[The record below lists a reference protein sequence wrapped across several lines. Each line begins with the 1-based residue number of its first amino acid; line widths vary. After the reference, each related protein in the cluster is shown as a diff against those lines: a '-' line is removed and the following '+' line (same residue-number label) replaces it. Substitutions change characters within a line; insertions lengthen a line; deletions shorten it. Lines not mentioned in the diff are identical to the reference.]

1 MTDATHYATLG
12 GPVLTLPLVAGLLFV
27 PLVARARSAV
37 GAARL
42 AVGAAMAVLVW
53 ALALVVRFLVDG
65 DPRRVMDPWHLTGSP
80 LLGVDGMGAALV
92 LLTAVVALAWML
104 VRKRSSPLPRELAAL
119 LATEV
124 ALVGQFLSAHL
135 LVFGAFATWGALELW
150 EDRRAQVI
158 RGLRRRVLLPATLA
172 IIAAGL
178 LGLAADIPDP
188 LGFPRAGW
196 SVATGDFGTAMW
208 LLVTVA
214 ALVRLGVV
222 PLMPWVPTALA
233 HGRMELTGFVSF
245 IMPSGTLLYHVV
257 CPELP
262 AHPEVATGL
271 AWLGA
276 LAALHA
282 GLMAVS
288 QTDLRRF
295 VGVMS
300 VAQGG
305 LVLTGLTSRLAA
317 GHAGGLTLWLG
328 SALAL
333 SGLGIAVDAVRNR
346 FGSTRVGDLAGVG
359 HKRPLMSF
367 AVLVFGLMAT
377 GLPGTLD
384 YVGSELVFEGAL
396 HVGLGPLVACVLA
409 VGLIAIG
416 LFRVWTFAFVGA
428 AGPRAASVAPDLV
441 AGERGALSV
450 LGLLMVVLGVAPA
463 GVFLLEQGA
472 PGLEAEL
479 RQEHHPDHPGAA
491 GLPAGAPPPRG
502 LGPAV
507 H

>member
-1 MTDATHYATLG
+1 MTATDTLG
-12 GPVLTLPLVAGLLFV
+12 TFSAPVLTLPLLAGLCLV
-27 PLVARARSAV
+27 PLVARARTAASA
-37 GAARL
+37 GRL
-42 AVGAAMAVLVW
+42 AVGVSVGFLAWSA
-53 ALALVVRFLVDG
+53 ALVLHFLTAGDARRLVDPLHPA
-65 DPRRVMDPWHLTGSP
+65 DVP
-80 LLGVDGMGAALV
+80 LLGVDGMASALL
-92 LLTAVVALAWML
+92 LLTTVVALAWTL
-104 VRKRSSPLPRELAAL
+104 VRQRSSPLPRELAAL
-119 LATEV
+119 VATEV
-124 ALVGQFLSAHL
+124 ALIGQFLAAHL
-135 LVFGAFATWGALELW
+135 LVFGAFALWGALEVW
-150 EDRRAQVI
+150 EDRRAHVI
-158 RGLRRRVLLPATLA
+158 RGLRRRVLMPATLA
-172 IIAAGL
+172 ILAAGV
-178 LGLAADIPDP
+178 LGLVAGVPDP
-188 LGFPRAGW
+188 LGVPRAGW
-196 SVATGDFGTAMW
+196 SGASGEPGTVMW
-208 LLVTVA
+208 LLVTAA

-222 PLMPWVPTALA
+222 PLAPWVPTALA
-233 HGRMELTGFVSF
+233 HGRMELTGFASF
-245 IMPSGTLLYHVV
+245 IMPSGMLLYHVV

-271 AWLGA
+271 GWLGA

-282 GLMAVS
+282 GLLAVV

-305 LVLTGLTSRLAA
+305 LVLTGLSSRLAA

-328 SALAL
+328 SAIAL

-396 HVGLGPLVACVLA
+396 HIGLGPLVACVLA
-409 VGLIAIG
+409 IGLLAVG

-428 AGPRAASVAPDLV
+428 AGPRATSVAPDLV
-441 AGERGALSV
+441 PSERGALSA
-450 LGLLMVVLGVAPA
+450 LGVLMVVLGVAPA

-479 RQEHHPDHPGAA
+479 RQEHHPDH
-491 GLPAGAPPPRG
+491 LPATDSPPAASPTR
-502 LGPAV
+502 
-507 H
+507 